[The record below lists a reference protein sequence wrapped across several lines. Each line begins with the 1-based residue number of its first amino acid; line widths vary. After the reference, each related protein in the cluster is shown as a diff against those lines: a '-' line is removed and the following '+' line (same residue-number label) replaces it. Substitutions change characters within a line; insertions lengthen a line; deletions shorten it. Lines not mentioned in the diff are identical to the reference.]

1 MIRLIVKI
9 FLAYWFAAG
18 LVIVAVNF
26 GPHQHMHIHELA
38 DALYASMNHDA
49 DIALKGYQK
58 SGCTPEM
65 VRPDG
70 NGTLIGLASTDGTL
84 LCGAFNQRDIIPLI
98 KAVDHS
104 KRIEVSSFYRFQ
116 LIAFPISADSRY
128 VLLLM
133 SPYRSPLQFYGTLP
147 GNVTFELSIVVTVVL
162 ALLVALPVRRLR
174 VMAHQIALGNLGSR
188 VSHGFLTRYVPFL
201 GAGDDLDGLAID
213 FNFMASRIE
222 ALVDS
227 QRLLLRDV
235 SHELRSPLTRA
246 HLALQLAKAR
256 SSEPARGYLDRIE
269 LETEKLNDLVS
280 QLMSLTFMEMSSGLA
295 HPEEVELSLIVLE
308 LLPDLQFEAAGKGC
322 QVSAIVTQ
330 ACRVRADRTLLHRA
344 LDNVAR
350 NAIRYTP
357 LGGSITI
364 ELKAEEKNGS
374 RQAVLKVSDTG
385 PGVPEAELRSILK
398 PFYRIDKARQS
409 SSGGFGIGLAIAD
422 RTIQLHNGE
431 LRVSNGT
438 RGGLIVEMRIPA
450 IAFGI

>member
-18 LVIVAVNF
+18 LVILAVNF

-49 DIALKGYQK
+49 DIALKNYQK
-58 SGCTPEM
+58 SGCTPDM
-65 VRPDG
+65 ARPDG
-70 NGTLIGLASTDGTL
+70 NGTLIGLASADGTL
-84 LCGAFNQRDIIPLI
+84 LCGSFNRQDIVPLV
-98 KAVDHS
+98 KAADHS
-104 KRIEVSSFYRFQ
+104 KRIEVSSFSRFQ
-116 LIAFPISADSRY
+116 LLAFPISGDSRY

-133 SPYRSPLQFYGTLP
+133 SPFRSPLQFYGTLP

-174 VMAHQIALGNLGSR
+174 VMTHQIALGNLSSR
-188 VSHGFLTRYVPFL
+188 ISPGFLTRFL

-256 SSEPARGYLDRIE
+256 SSDSARSYLDRIE

-280 QLMSLTFMEMSSGLA
+280 QLMSLTFMEMSSGITHL
-295 HPEEVELSLIVLE
+295 EEIELSLVVLE

-330 ACRVRADRTLLHRA
+330 ACRARADRMLLQRA
-344 LDNVAR
+344 LENVAR

-357 LGGSITI
+357 QGGSITI

-385 PGVPEAELRSILK
+385 PGVPEGELQSILK

-409 SSGGFGIGLAIAD
+409 TSGGFGIGLAIAD

-431 LRVSNGT
+431 LRVSNGM

-450 IAFGI
+450 IAFGA